1 MVGLKGYRK
10 RNRVN
15 IKHVVGETNS
25 ITPGAIIMVKFN
37 SKRYKASIIDLIDWM
52 APKSTAKRRRSPR
65 QHHDKGFQLQAKESR
80 RWCEE
85 GHYAQSDE
93 DVAVFS

>member
-1 MVGLKGYRK
+1 M

-52 APKSTAKRRRSPR
+52 APKSTAQRRRSPR
-65 QHHDKGFQLQAKESR
+65 TAPRQRLPAAS
-80 RWCEE
+80 E
-85 GHYAQSDE
+85 GKS
-93 DVAVFS
+93 AVV